1 MTSKFCDRVLDQQF
15 IFSKLILLHRNSPQ
29 VINQVM
35 FCPQQAKSTS

>member
-1 MTSKFCDRVLDQQF
+1 MTPKFCDGVSDQQF
-15 IFSKLILLHRNSPQ
+15 IFSKLILLHRNSLQ